1 MSTPPYT
8 RREPSPDHLQPV
20 IVGAG
25 PAGLTAAYQ
34 LGKAGVLATVLEA
47 DTVVGGISRTAVR
60 DGWRFDIGGHRFFTK
75 VRAVSDLWHEILA
88 PEDFLVRPRMSR
100 IFYKGKFYDYPLR
113 AMNALRNLGVL
124 EAVRCVLSYVWVR
137 IRPPRDLTSFEGW
150 TASRF
155 GWRLYRTFFKTYTEK
170 VWGVPADELQ
180 ADWAAQRI
188 KNLSLFSAVLNSLM
202 PRRNQKD
209 ITSLIEEFEYPRY
222 GPGMMWERCHEL
234 VEGQGSE
241 VLLEHPVCRIRHAE
255 GLAHQVE
262 ADGPDG
268 PVVFPASHVIS
279 SMPLPHLLL
288 AMDPPI
294 PDHVRLAADDIG
306 YRDFLTV
313 ALVIPDEDGFEDN
326 WIYIH
331 SPEVRVGRVQN
342 FGRWSPHLVKEGRTC
357 LGLEY
362 FVDEGDDLWT
372 AADEDLVSR
381 GEVEMERL
389 GLLDPDRV
397 EAGYVVRMAKAYPM
411 YDADY
416 QTNVAVLRAWLEAHA
431 RNVHP
436 VGRNGMHRYNNQDHS
451 MYTAMLTVENLL
463 GASHDIWQVNVEEDY
478 HEELQPTDAVGS

>member
-1 MSTPPYT
+1 
-8 RREPSPDHLQPV
+8 
-20 IVGAG
+20 
-25 PAGLTAAYQ
+25 
-34 LGKAGVLATVLEA
+34 
-47 DTVVGGISRTAVR
+47 
-60 DGWRFDIGGHRFFTK
+60 
-75 VRAVSDLWHEILA
+75 
-88 PEDFLVRPRMSR
+88 MSR
-100 IFYKGKFYDYPLR
+100 IFYQGKFYDYPLR
-113 AMNALRNLGVL
+113 AMNALRNLGIL

-137 IRPPRDLTSFEGW
+137 IHPPRDLTSFEGW

-170 VWGVPADELQ
+170 VWGIPADELQ

-188 KNLSLFSAVLNSLM
+188 KNLSLFSAILNSLM

-234 VEGQGSE
+234 VTEQGSE
-241 VLLEHPVCRIRHAE
+241 VLLEHPVRRICHAD
-255 GLAHQVE
+255 GLVHEVE
-262 ADGPDG
+262 ADGRGG

-294 PDHVRLAADDIG
+294 PDDVRRAANGIG

-313 ALVIPDEDGFEDN
+313 ALVVPAEDGFEDN

-342 FGRWSPHLVKEGRTC
+342 FGQWSPHLVKEGRTC

-362 FVDEGDDLWT
+362 FVDEGDDLWSST
-372 AADEDLVSR
+372 DEDLVER
-381 GEVEMERL
+381 GKSEMERL
-389 GLLDPDRV
+389 GLLDPARV
-397 EAGYVVRMAKAYPM
+397 EVGYVVRMPKAYPM

-416 QTNVAVLRAWLEAHA
+416 QANVEVLRGWLEANA
-431 RNVHP
+431 RNVYP

-463 GASHDIWQVNVEEDY
+463 DDGSGPHHDVWQVNVEEDY
-478 HEELQPTDAVGS
+478 HEELRTAEADGA

>member
-1 MSTPPYT
+1 M
-8 RREPSPDHLQPV
+8 
-20 IVGAG
+20 
-25 PAGLTAAYQ
+25 
-34 LGKAGVLATVLEA
+34 
-47 DTVVGGISRTAVR
+47 
-60 DGWRFDIGGHRFFTK
+60 
-75 VRAVSDLWHEILA
+75 
-88 PEDFLVRPRMSR
+88 
-100 IFYKGKFYDYPLR
+100 
-113 AMNALRNLGVL
+113 
-124 EAVRCVLSYVWVR
+124 
-137 IRPPRDLTSFEGW
+137 
-150 TASRF
+150 
-155 GWRLYRTFFKTYTEK
+155 
-170 VWGVPADELQ
+170 
-180 ADWAAQRI
+180 
-188 KNLSLFSAVLNSLM
+188 
-202 PRRNQKD
+202 
-209 ITSLIEEFEYPRY
+209 
-222 GPGMMWERCHEL
+222 
-234 VEGQGSE
+234 
-241 VLLEHPVCRIRHAE
+241 
-255 GLAHQVE
+255 E

-294 PDHVRLAADDIG
+294 PDHVRLAADGIG

-372 AADEDLVSR
+372 ATDEDLVSR
-381 GEVEMERL
+381 GKVEMERL

-411 YDADY
+411 YDANY
-416 QTNVAVLRAWLEAHA
+416 QANVAVLRDWLEAHA

-478 HEELQPTDAVGS
+478 HEELRPTDAVGS